1 MSRRLNE
8 VVEEY
13 GKDQQELFDACK
25 KLKIALDKARPQ
37 YSILSDDQVD
47 RIMEL
52 LDGDAAAPAPE
63 KPAVR
68 RKVVAPPAAEK
79 PAPAPAPVV
88 KKKAG
93 KAEVVA
99 AKAAPAAEPEAAPAK
114 PAVKKRATKADAAV
128 EAVAP
133 VVEAAEVA
141 SAEKEKPKRRTTKKS
156 EVVAEAD
163 AAEAVVEEAPAE
175 VVPTPAPAPAPVV
188 APAPAEQ
195 GVKRRTFATVQT
207 RQLATP
213 EPEPVHEEPV
223 RAVVEPERPAADEPR
238 RSRFATVVT
247 RSTPV
252 VDDLSEM
259 EPAESTDSAE
269 PAAPEARRSRFAT
282 VVTRVEGEPAFTP
295 GQPNPMELAALAR
308 READAAAQA
317 RRPGGARVV
326 GTMSAE
332 LLNQRVDASRG
343 MNRPGPRPGAP
354 GPADATATKRVV
366 QSRDLY
372 DKDKAKKLLGGS
384 KKRGSG
390 PVAPMTP
397 TLTPKPAGAM
407 AEHKRIVKMRESIP
421 VSELAHQMS
430 VKAGEIAMKLMFELG
445 VRGANINTSVDFD
458 SATLIA
464 DLYGFKVEQLGFD
477 ITEYLPKVDEE
488 KDRLLPRPPVVT
500 VMGHVDH
507 GKTSLLDY
515 IRKAKIAVGE
525 AGGITQHI
533 GAYMVRVPGGEVCFL
548 DTPGHEAFTALRARG
563 AKATDVVVLV
573 VAADDGVMP
582 QTVEAINH
590 AKAAGVPII
599 VAMNKIDKP
608 SANPES
614 VRQALTQYGLVD
626 EAWGGE
632 TIFVEVS
639 AKTGQGIDRLLEMIQ
654 VQSEVLEL
662 KASVTRPADGLVI
675 ESRLDQGRGPVAS
688 VLVQRGTLKT
698 GDIVVI
704 GRHSGKVRTMTD
716 DRGHQRASSLPSHP
730 VEITGLSG
738 VPDSGEA
745 FYVVKDERDARA
757 IVEHYTALNRRA
769 DISVAGGGAAA
780 AGAGGNTLDRIAAM
794 MKAGELK
801 ELKVI
806 VKGDV
811 QGSVEAICESLRKL
825 GTKDVSV
832 RVLHS
837 AVGSITESDI
847 NLAASVGDAGVVLL
861 GFNVRPEPRAAAMA
875 EQNGIKILSHS
886 IIYELLDQ
894 VKGLMAGLLSPVL
907 EEEHIGRAEVRK
919 VFQVSKVG
927 MVAGCMVID
936 GVLQRNAKARVVR
949 DGRVVYDSTISSLR
963 HFEKDEKEV
972 KTGFECGLSIDRF
985 NDVKAGDIIEA
996 YRVKEIAATL

>member
-1 MSRRLNE
+1 M
-8 VVEEY
+8 
-13 GKDQQELFDACK
+13 A
-25 KLKIALDKARPQ
+25 
-37 YSILSDDQVD
+37 
-47 RIMEL
+47 L
-52 LDGDAAAPAPE
+52 LDNDAPAAVAD

-68 RKVVAPPAAEK
+68 RKVVAPAAVEKPAAPAAAPLVKKKTTVEAEAEPAEVVAAV
-79 PAPAPAPVV
+79 PAPAPAPVA
-88 KKKAG
+88 KKKA
-93 KAEVVA
+93 KVEAEVEAEQGDEGDDEPESLDRPKRRVA
-99 AKAAPAAEPEAAPAK
+99 AKKAEPSFEP
-114 PAVKKRATKADAAV
+114 
-128 EAVAP
+128 AP
-133 VVEAAEVA
+133 VVE
-141 SAEKEKPKRRTTKKS
+141 
-156 EVVAEAD
+156 
-163 AAEAVVEEAPAE
+163 VEEPAAASLE
-175 VVPTPAPAPAPVV
+175 PSPSATLPASPVE
-188 APAPAEQ
+188 AAGA
-195 GVKRRTFATVQT
+195 VKRRTFATVQT

-213 EPEPVHEEPV
+213 EPEPEAAVAAPV
-223 RAVVEPERPAADEPR
+223 ETPSEQPAADEPR

-247 RSTPV
+247 RSTPAV
-252 VDDLSEM
+252 ESE
-259 EPAESTDSAE
+259 EVFAD
-269 PAAPEARRSRFAT
+269 APEADPVAATAEPEVRRSRFAT
-282 VVTRVEGEPAFTP
+282 VVTRVEGEVSVSP

-343 MNRPGPRPGAP
+343 PNNRPGVRPGGP
-354 GPADATATKRVV
+354 SPADAGATKRVV

-390 PVAPMTP
+390 PIIPMSQG
-397 TLTPKPAGAM
+397 LGIKPAGAT
-407 AEHKRIVKMRESIP
+407 AEHKRVVKMRESIP

-445 VRGANINTSVDFD
+445 VRGANINTSIDFD

-464 DLYGFKVEQLGFD
+464 DIYGFKVEQLGFD

-488 KDRLLPRPPVVT
+488 KDKLLPRPPVVT

-515 IRKAKIAVGE
+515 IRKAKVTAGE

-582 QTVEAINH
+582 QTIEAINH
-590 AKAAGVPII
+590 AKAANVPII

-608 SANPES
+608 SANPEA
-614 VRQALTQYGLVD
+614 VRQSLTQYGLVD
-626 EAWGGE
+626 ETWGGE

-639 AKTGQGIDRLLEMIQ
+639 AKTGQGVDRLLEMIQ
-654 VQSEVLEL
+654 VQSEILEL
-662 KASVTRPADGLVI
+662 KASVTRPAEGLVI

-716 DRGHQRASSLPSHP
+716 DRGHQRASSLPAHP

-738 VPDSGEA
+738 VPDSGEG

-757 IVEHYTALNRRA
+757 IVEHYTAMNRRA
-769 DISVAGGGAAA
+769 DVTVSGNNQAAA
-780 AGAGGNTLDRIAAM
+780 AGAGNTLDRIAAM

-811 QGSVEAICESLRKL
+811 QGSVEAICESLKKL

-861 GFNVRPEPRAAAMA
+861 GFNVRPEPRAASMA
-875 EQNGIKILSHS
+875 EQNGIKIMSHS

-927 MVAGCMVID
+927 MVAGCMVTD
-936 GVLQRNAKARVVR
+936 GVLLRNAKARVVR
-949 DGRVVYDSTISSLR
+949 DGRVVYESTISSLR

-972 KTGFECGLSIDRF
+972 KTGFECGISVDRF

-996 YRVKEIAATL
+996 YRVKETAATL

>member
-1 MSRRLNE
+1 MSRRLTE

-13 GKDQQELFDACK
+13 GKDQLELIEACK
-25 KLKIALDKARPQ
+25 KLKIPLDKARPQ
-37 YSILSDDQVD
+37 YSILSDDHVD
-47 RIMEL
+47 RIMAL
-52 LDGDAAAPAPE
+52 LDNDAPAAAAD

-68 RKVVAPPAAEK
+68 RKIVAPAAAEMAA
-79 PAPAPAPVV
+79 APATAPVV
-88 KKKAG
+88 KKKA
-93 KAEVVA
+93 KADAEPELAQVVA
-99 AKAAPAAEPEAAPAK
+99 PVAAPA
-114 PAVKKRATKADAAV
+114 PAVKKKAKVEAEAEADHGDDRDEEPEALERPKRRVTAKKADPAF
-128 EAVAP
+128 EVAP
-133 VVEAAEVA
+133 VVEA
-141 SAEKEKPKRRTTKKS
+141 
-156 EVVAEAD
+156 
-163 AAEAVVEEAPAE
+163 EEQAPAAFE
-175 VVPTPAPAPAPVV
+175 PSPSATLPASPVE
-188 APAPAEQ
+188 AAGA
-195 GVKRRTFATVQT
+195 VKRRTFATVQT

-213 EPEPVHEEPV
+213 DPEPEAAVSAPAQSQSEPL
-223 RAVVEPERPAADEPR
+223 EADEPR

-247 RSTPV
+247 RSTQAV
-252 VDDLSEM
+252 ESE
-259 EPAESTDSAE
+259 EVFGEANEAE
-269 PAAPEARRSRFAT
+269 PAAAASTAEPEVRRSRFAT
-282 VVTRVEGEPAFTP
+282 VVTRVEGEVSVSP

-308 READAAAQA
+308 READAASQA

-343 MNRPGPRPGAP
+343 PGNRPGFRPGGPA
-354 GPADATATKRVV
+354 PADATATKRVV

-390 PVAPMTP
+390 PIIPMSQGMGQ
-397 TLTPKPAGAM
+397 KAAGAT
-407 AEHKRIVKMRESIP
+407 AEHKRVVKMRESIP

-445 VRGANINTSVDFD
+445 VRGANINTSIDFD

-477 ITEYLPKVDEE
+477 ITEYLPKIDEE
-488 KDRLLPRPPVVT
+488 KDKLLPRPPVVT

-515 IRKAKIAVGE
+515 IRKAKVTAGE

-582 QTVEAINH
+582 QTIEAINH
-590 AKAAGVPII
+590 AKAANVPII

-614 VRQALTQYGLVD
+614 VRQSLTQYGLVD
-626 EAWGGE
+626 ETWGGE

-639 AKTGQGIDRLLEMIQ
+639 AKTGQGVDRLLEMIQ
-654 VQSEVLEL
+654 VQSEILEL
-662 KASVTRPADGLVI
+662 KASVTRPAEGLVI

-716 DRGHQRASSLPSHP
+716 DRGHQRASSLPAHP

-738 VPDSGEA
+738 VPDSGEG

-757 IVEHYTALNRRA
+757 IVEHYTAMNRRA
-769 DISVAGGGAAA
+769 DVTVSGNNQAAA
-780 AGAGGNTLDRIAAM
+780 AGAGNTLDRIAAM

-811 QGSVEAICESLRKL
+811 QGSVEAICESLKKL
-825 GTKDVSV
+825 GTKEVSV

-861 GFNVRPEPRAAAMA
+861 GFNVRPEPRAASMA
-875 EQNGIKILSHS
+875 EQNGIKIMSHS

-936 GVLQRNAKARVVR
+936 GVLLRNAKARVVR
-949 DGRVVYDSTISSLR
+949 DGRVVYESTISSLR

-972 KTGFECGLSIDRF
+972 KTGFECGISIDRF

-996 YRVKEIAATL
+996 YRVKETAATL

>member
-1 MSRRLNE
+1 MSRRLTE

-13 GKDQQELFDACK
+13 GKDQLELIEACK
-25 KLKIALDKARPQ
+25 KLKITLDKARPQ

-47 RIMEL
+47 RIMAL
-52 LDGDAAAPAPE
+52 LDNDAPAPAAE
-63 KPAVR
+63 KAPVR
-68 RKVVAPPAAEK
+68 RKVVAPAAVEK
-79 PAPAPAPVV
+79 APAPAPAPVV
-88 KKKAG
+88 KKKAA
-93 KAEVVA
+93 KVEPEAEKVEV
-99 AKAAPAAEPEAAPAK
+99 AAPAPVVKKKAAKAEPEAEQPA
-114 PAVKKRATKADAAV
+114 
-128 EAVAP
+128 
-133 VVEAAEVA
+133 AAE
-141 SAEKEKPKRRTTKKS
+141 SEESEKPKRRVATKK
-156 EVVAEAD
+156 AEPAPEPEPTVEP
-163 AAEAVVEEAPAE
+163 EAVEAAPAE
-175 VVPTPAPAPAPVV
+175 ATPAPTNVLPSAPVD
-188 APAPAEQ
+188 AA
-195 GVKRRTFATVQT
+195 GTVKRRTFATVQT
-207 RQLATP
+207 RQLATQ
-213 EPEPVHEEPV
+213 EPEAEAEVAPV
-223 RAVVEPERPAADEPR
+223 AAVEPERPAADEPR

-247 RSTPV
+247 RSTPA
-252 VDDLSEM
+252 VDAD
-259 EPAESTDSAE
+259 EPEAELAAE
-269 PAAPEARRSRFAT
+269 PVAAEVPEVRRSRFAT
-282 VVTRVEGEPAFTP
+282 VVTRVEGEVSVSP

-343 MNRPGPRPGAP
+343 PNRPGVRPGGP
-354 GPADATATKRVV
+354 SPADAGATKRVV

-390 PVAPMTP
+390 PIVPMASAMGQ
-397 TLTPKPAGAM
+397 KPAGAT
-407 AEHKRIVKMRESIP
+407 AEHKRVVKMRESIP

-445 VRGANINTSVDFD
+445 VRGANINTSIDFD

-488 KDRLLPRPPVVT
+488 KDKLLPRPPVVT

-515 IRKAKIAVGE
+515 IRKAKVTAGE

-582 QTVEAINH
+582 QTIEAINH
-590 AKAAGVPII
+590 AKAANVPII

-614 VRQALTQYGLVD
+614 VRQSLTQFGLVD

-639 AKTGQGIDRLLEMIQ
+639 AKTGQGVDKLLEMIQ

-662 KASVTRPADGLVI
+662 KASVTRPAEGLVI

-716 DRGHQRASSLPSHP
+716 DRGHQRASSLPAHP

-738 VPDSGEA
+738 VPDSGEG

-757 IVEHYTALNRRA
+757 IVEHYTAMNRRA
-769 DISVAGGGAAA
+769 DITVSGNNQAAA
-780 AGAGGNTLDRIAAM
+780 AGAANTLDRIAAM

-927 MVAGCMVID
+927 MVAGCMVVD

-972 KTGFECGLSIDRF
+972 KTGFECGISIDRF

>member
-1 MSRRLNE
+1 MSRRLTE

-13 GKDQQELFDACK
+13 GKDQLELIEACK
-25 KLKIALDKARPQ
+25 KLKIPLDKARPQ
-37 YSILSDDQVD
+37 YSILSDDHVD
-47 RIMEL
+47 RIMAL
-52 LDGDAAAPAPE
+52 LDNDAPAATSE

-68 RKVVAPPAAEK
+68 RKVVAPAAAEK
-79 PAPAPAPVV
+79 PVAPATAPLMKKKAKVEAEAEPVEAIAPAPAPAPAPVV
-88 KKKAG
+88 KKKA
-93 KAEVVA
+93 KAESEPEE
-99 AKAAPAAEPEAAPAK
+99 APAGDASDDESEEIERPKRRATAKKAEPALEA
-114 PAVKKRATKADAAV
+114 
-128 EAVAP
+128 AP
-133 VVEAAEVA
+133 VVEA
-141 SAEKEKPKRRTTKKS
+141 
-156 EVVAEAD
+156 
-163 AAEAVVEEAPAE
+163 EEAA
-175 VVPTPAPAPAPVV
+175 TPAVEHAPSATLPASPVE
-188 APAPAEQ
+188 AAGA
-195 GVKRRTFATVQT
+195 VKRRTFATVQT

-213 EPEPVHEEPV
+213 EPEPEAAVAAPVETHQEE
-223 RAVVEPERPAADEPR
+223 PAADEPR

-247 RSTPV
+247 RSTPAV
-252 VDDLSEM
+252 ETEEVFAEALDAG
-259 EPAESTDSAE
+259 PAATAAE
-269 PAAPEARRSRFAT
+269 PEVRRSRFAT
-282 VVTRVEGEPAFTP
+282 VVTRVEGEVSVSP

-308 READAAAQA
+308 READAASQA

-343 MNRPGPRPGAP
+343 PNNRPGFRPGGP
-354 GPADATATKRVV
+354 TPADATATKRVV

-390 PVAPMTP
+390 PIFPMSQG
-397 TLTPKPAGAM
+397 LGQKAAGAT
-407 AEHKRIVKMRESIP
+407 AEHKRVVKMRESIP

-445 VRGANINTSVDFD
+445 VRGANINTSIDFD

-477 ITEYLPKVDEE
+477 ITEYLPKIDEE
-488 KDRLLPRPPVVT
+488 KDKLLPRPPVVT

-515 IRKAKIAVGE
+515 IRKAKVTAGE

-582 QTVEAINH
+582 QTIEAINH
-590 AKAAGVPII
+590 AKAANVPII

-608 SANPES
+608 SANPEA
-614 VRQALTQYGLVD
+614 VRQSLTQFGLVD
-626 EAWGGE
+626 ETWGGE

-639 AKTGQGIDRLLEMIQ
+639 AKTGQGVDRLLEMIQ
-654 VQSEVLEL
+654 VQSEILEL
-662 KASVTRPADGLVI
+662 KASVTRPAEGLVI

-716 DRGHQRASSLPSHP
+716 DRGHQRASSLPAHP

-738 VPDSGEA
+738 VPDSGEG

-757 IVEHYTALNRRA
+757 IVEHYTAMNRRA
-769 DISVAGGGAAA
+769 DVTVSGNNQAAA
-780 AGAGGNTLDRIAAM
+780 AGAGNTLDRIAAM

-811 QGSVEAICESLRKL
+811 QGSVEAICESLKKL

-861 GFNVRPEPRAAAMA
+861 GFNVRPEPRAASMA
-875 EQNGIKILSHS
+875 EQNGIKIMSHS

-927 MVAGCMVID
+927 MVAGCMVTD
-936 GVLQRNAKARVVR
+936 GVLLRNAKARVVR
-949 DGRVVYDSTISSLR
+949 DGRVVYESTISSLR

-972 KTGFECGLSIDRF
+972 KTGFECGISVDRF

-996 YRVKEIAATL
+996 YRVKETAATL

>member
-1 MSRRLNE
+1 MSRRLTE

-13 GKDQQELFDACK
+13 GKDQLELIEACK
-25 KLKIALDKARPQ
+25 KLKIPLDKARPQ
-37 YSILSDDQVD
+37 YSILSDDHVD
-47 RIMEL
+47 RIMAL
-52 LDGDAAAPAPE
+52 LDNDAPAAVAD

-68 RKVVAPPAAEK
+68 RKVVAPAAMEKPAAPAAAPLVKKKAKVEAEAE
-79 PAPAPAPVV
+79 PAEVVAPAPAPVA
-88 KKKAG
+88 KKKA
-93 KAEVVA
+93 KVEAEVEAEQVGEGDEEHESVERPKRRVA
-99 AKAAPAAEPEAAPAK
+99 AKKAEPSFEP
-114 PAVKKRATKADAAV
+114 
-128 EAVAP
+128 AP
-133 VVEAAEVA
+133 VVEAEEPSAGSLEPSPSATLPA
-141 SAEKEKPKRRTTKKS
+141 SP
-156 EVVAEAD
+156 VEA
-163 AAEAVVEEAPAE
+163 AGA
-175 VVPTPAPAPAPVV
+175 
-188 APAPAEQ
+188 
-195 GVKRRTFATVQT
+195 VKRRTFATVQT

-213 EPEPVHEEPV
+213 ET
-223 RAVVEPERPAADEPR
+223 EPEAAVAAPVETQQEQQAADEPR

-247 RSTPV
+247 RSTPAV
-252 VDDLSEM
+252 ETEEVFADAAEVTPDAPT
-259 EPAESTDSAE
+259 PAE
-269 PAAPEARRSRFAT
+269 PEVRRSRFAT
-282 VVTRVEGEPAFTP
+282 VVTRVEGEVTVSP

-308 READAAAQA
+308 READAASQA

-343 MNRPGPRPGAP
+343 PGNRPGVRPGGP
-354 GPADATATKRVV
+354 SPADAGATKRVV

-390 PVAPMTP
+390 PIIPMSQGMGQ
-397 TLTPKPAGAM
+397 KAAGAT

-445 VRGANINTSVDFD
+445 VRGANINTSIDFD
-458 SATLIA
+458 SASLIA

-477 ITEYLPKVDEE
+477 ITEYLPKIDEE
-488 KDRLLPRPPVVT
+488 KDKLLPRPPVVT

-515 IRKAKIAVGE
+515 IRKAKVTAGE

-563 AKATDVVVLV
+563 ARATDVVVLV

-582 QTVEAINH
+582 QTIEAINH
-590 AKAAGVPII
+590 AKAANVPII

-608 SANPES
+608 SANPEA
-614 VRQALTQYGLVD
+614 VRQSLTQYGLVD
-626 EAWGGE
+626 ETWGGE

-639 AKTGQGIDRLLEMIQ
+639 AKTGQGVDRLLEMIQ
-654 VQSEVLEL
+654 VQSEILEL
-662 KASVTRPADGLVI
+662 KASVTRPAEGLVI

-716 DRGHQRASSLPSHP
+716 DRGHQRASSLPAHP

-738 VPDSGEA
+738 VPDSGEG

-757 IVEHYTALNRRA
+757 IVEHYTAMNRRA
-769 DISVAGGGAAA
+769 DVTVSGNNQAAA
-780 AGAGGNTLDRIAAM
+780 AGAGNTLDRIAAM

-811 QGSVEAICESLRKL
+811 QGSVEAICESLKKL

-861 GFNVRPEPRAAAMA
+861 GFNVRPEPRAASMA
-875 EQNGIKILSHS
+875 EQNGIKIMSHS

-936 GVLQRNAKARVVR
+936 GVLLRNAKARVVR
-949 DGRVVYDSTISSLR
+949 DGRVVYESTISSLR

-972 KTGFECGLSIDRF
+972 KTGFECGISVDRF

-996 YRVKEIAATL
+996 YRVKETAATL